1 MDTSSPSTGEEVG
14 GGDRDVV
21 VKCRNLVCG
30 YGDTAILEDINIDI
44 YRGEIVT
51 LLGGS
56 GSGKS
61 TLLKTL
67 VGLLPPLGGTIE
79 ILGTDPHELNEHE
92 HSRLLRRTGM
102 MFQHGALF
110 GSQTVYENIS
120 LPLREHTD
128 VPEPVIEEMVRMK
141 LALVGLRGL
150 EHRMP
155 SDISGGQRKRVALIR
170 ASILDPD
177 IIFADEPSAGLDP
190 IAAAGLDHVLR
201 RFQDLF
207 NMTMIVVTHELE
219 SIEILADRVVMLEDG
234 EVVTSGS
241 VDELRDSEIE
251 SVRNFF
257 HRNAPDYLESG
268 RGASVWT
275 DMQS

>member
-1 MDTSSPSTGEEVG
+1 
-14 GGDRDVV
+14 
-21 VKCRNLVCG
+21 
-30 YGDTAILEDINIDI
+30 
-44 YRGEIVT
+44 
-51 LLGGS
+51 
-56 GSGKS
+56 
-61 TLLKTL
+61 LLKTL

-79 ILGTDPHELNEHE
+79 ILGKNPFDLDEHE
-92 HSRLLRRTGM
+92 HAELLRRTGM

-120 LPLREHTD
+120 MPLREHTD

-150 EHRMP
+150 ENRLP
-155 SDISGGQRKRVALIR
+155 SDISGGQRKRVALVR

-177 IIFADEPSAGLDP
+177 IVFADEPSAGLDP
-190 IAAAGLDHVLR
+190 IAAAGLDRVLR

-207 NMTMIVVTHELE
+207 NMTLVVVTHELD

-234 EVVTSGS
+234 NVVTTGT
-241 VDELRDSEIE
+241 VEELRNSEIE

-257 HRNAPDYLESG
+257 QRNPPEYLESG
-268 RGASVWT
+268 KGASVWT
-275 DMQS
+275 ELQS